1 MCVKVAHAR
10 QLKYECLTGF
20 RHTDWS
26 ARGRPTQTEADQLL
40 SPHDQAEMAALRKRM
55 AKLENVE
62 QSLLANLA
70 VLAYL

>member
-1 MCVKVAHAR
+1 M
-10 QLKYECLTGF
+10 
-20 RHTDWS
+20 
-26 ARGRPTQTEADQLL
+26 QTEADQLL